1 MKQLKLYYCKKKPI
15 CLNAQVNASNKGY
28 HSLRKYKKID
38 TLIINENE
46 LRHEMRDKTSQI
58 EILAKNL
65 SKIHSIKILVV
76 TRGKS
81 GAFILKN
88 RIKVIHCP
96 AFANEVVD
104 KVGAGDAM
112 LALISLCLKVN
123 MPEDLALFIGS
134 LAGAT
139 AVENIGNSKFINKN
153 ELLRQA
159 EYSIK

>member
-1 MKQLKLYYCKKKPI
+1 M
-15 CLNAQVNASNKGY
+15 N
-28 HSLRKYKKID
+28 
-38 TLIINENE
+38 TLIINETE
-46 LRHEMRDKTSQI
+46 LRHELRDKNSHL
-58 EILAKNL
+58 EILAKKL
-65 SKIHSIKILVV
+65 SNMHGVKNLVV
-76 TRGKS
+76 TSGKD

-88 RIKVIHCP
+88 KDKVIHCP

-112 LALISLCLKVN
+112 LAIISLCLRVN
-123 MPEDLALFIGS
+123 IPEDLALFFGS

-159 EYSIK
+159 EYLLK